1 MIVKRTSVFMAVV
14 LLIGVAAHAQQMT
27 ETLQPYPLPAEIKRS
42 LGQIAAQNDLLILGE
57 FHGTQEVPALAAS
70 LLAPLTK
77 LGYNVLALE
86 VPSDQQ
92 APLTAWATGKTT
104 KVPSFFTRP
113 GSDWKFELDLPH
125 ATPATFLAPPADDR
139 PLPAKQ

>member
-1 MIVKRTSVFMAVV
+1 MRTSVFMAVV
-14 LLIGVAAHAQQMT
+14 FFTGVAAHAQLITQ
-27 ETLQPYPLPAEIKRS
+27 TLRPYPLPADITQSFAEIAS
-42 LGQIAAQNDLLILGE
+42 QSDLLMFGE

-92 APLTAWATGKTT
+92 APLTA
-104 KVPSFFTRP
+104 
-113 GSDWKFELDLPH
+113 
-125 ATPATFLAPPADDR
+125 
-139 PLPAKQ
+139 